1 MWFFLI
7 KAISGAIIGDAS
19 AEWFKKTKVG
29 LWFYKKVERLYNW
42 AAKRYNIKIAT
53 VEEKLL
59 KKYPNLMNRINN
71 LERRVEKLEG
81 ADGRQSSN

>member
-7 KAISGAIIGDAS
+7 KAITGAIIGDAS

-71 LERRVEKLEG
+71 LEKRVKKLER
-81 ADGRQSSN
+81 ADGGKSSN

>member
-1 MWFFLI
+1 MWCFLI

-71 LERRVEKLEG
+71 LEKRVEKLEG

>member
-7 KAISGAIIGDAS
+7 KAIAGAIIGDAS

-53 VEEKLL
+53 MEEKLL

-71 LERRVEKLEG
+71 LEKRIEKLEG
-81 ADGRQSSN
+81 ADGGQSSN

>member
-7 KAISGAIIGDAS
+7 KAITGAIIGDAS

-29 LWFYKKVERLYNW
+29 LWFYKKVARLYNW

-71 LERRVEKLEG
+71 LEKRVEKLEG
-81 ADGRQSSN
+81 ADGGQSSN

>member
-71 LERRVEKLEG
+71 LEKRVEKLEG
-81 ADGRQSSN
+81 ADGGQSSN

>member
-7 KAISGAIIGDAS
+7 KAITGAIIGDAS

-71 LERRVEKLEG
+71 LEKRVEKLEG
-81 ADGRQSSN
+81 ADGGQSSN